1 MRLLIFFILI
11 FYSIPNMVNAQQR
24 IYLYADSENNIIKNG
39 FDTVKP
45 YMEYYPASNHIA
57 NNQRTAILICPGGG
71 YRYLAWEKEGVKPAK
86 FFNSNGIDVFVLHYR
101 VNDELLR
108 GHEYPAQYNDA
119 NQALNYIYNH
129 ADSFHIQKN
138 RIGIMG
144 FSAGGHLAATIST
157 LNPLNAGTITPSF
170 TILLYPVITMESPYA
185 HAGSKKMLLGEAPNA
200 DLIKHLSAE
209 KNISPNTPPAIIIQA
224 GDDKTVPV
232 QNSIMYYEQLLT
244 NHIPAALFIYDHGKH
259 GFGMAENDS
268 WLSQWPHEV
277 INWLKSNHFL

>member
-1 MRLLIFFILI
+1 
-11 FYSIPNMVNAQQR
+11 MVNAQKR
-24 IYLYADSENNIIKNG
+24 IYLYTDSDSNIIIKG

-45 YMEYYPASNHIA
+45 YMEYYPAT
-57 NNQRTAILICPGGG
+57 NQLSKNPRIAILICPGGG
-71 YRYLAWEKEGVKPAK
+71 YRYLSWEKEGVKPAK

-101 VNDELLR
+101 VNDEMQR
-108 GHEYPAQYNDA
+108 GHGYPAQYNDA
-119 NQALNYIYNH
+119 NKALNYIHNH

-157 LNPLNAGTITPSF
+157 LNPLNPKSFTPSF
-170 TILLYPVITMESPYA
+170 SILVYPVITMENPYA
-185 HAGSKKMLLGEAPNA
+185 HAGSKKMLLGEDPSA
-200 DLIKHLSAE
+200 DLIKQLSAE

-232 QNSIMYYEQLLT
+232 QNSIMYYEQLLA

-259 GFGMAENDS
+259 GFGMAENDP
-268 WLSQWPHEV
+268 WLSQWPQQV
-277 INWLKSNHFL
+277 IAWLKESHYL

>member
-1 MRLLIFFILI
+1 MRLVVFFILI
-11 FYSIPNMVNAQQR
+11 IYSIPSMVNAQQR
-24 IYLYADSENNIIKNG
+24 IYLYADSDSNIIKNG

-45 YMEYYPASNHIA
+45 YMEYYLATNQLSN
-57 NNQRTAILICPGGG
+57 NPRTAILICPGGG
-71 YRYLAWEKEGVKPAK
+71 YKYLAWEKEGVKPAK

-101 VNDELLR
+101 VNDEMLH
-108 GHEYPAQYNDA
+108 GHGYPAQYNDA
-119 NQALNYIYNH
+119 NKALNYIYDH

-157 LNPLNAGTITPSF
+157 LNPLNPKTFTPSF
-170 TILLYPVITMESPYA
+170 SILVYPVITMENPYA
-185 HAGSKKMLLGEAPNA
+185 HAGSKKMLLGEDSSA
-200 DLIKHLSAE
+200 DLIKQLSVE

-232 QNSIMYYEQLLT
+232 QNSIMYYEQLLA

-259 GFGMAENDS
+259 GFGMAENDP
-268 WLSQWPHEV
+268 WLSQWPQQV
-277 INWLKSNHFL
+277 VAWLKECHFL